1 MISSTSLPADVA
13 PPRAEDAARE
23 DAAQAPPFEAV
34 YDEHVDFVWR
44 SARRLG
50 IDEASVDDVVQHVF
64 LVVHRRLPTF
74 EGRSSMK
81 TWLFGILVH
90 AAAEHRRTARRKRP
104 HEAGAPDV
112 ETLIDTRVA
121 ADPERVLERAEAS
134 RVIDMLLAS
143 LDEEKRIVFVMAEL
157 EDMSAAEIGDVMGL
171 DPKAVYSRLRA
182 ARTDFER
189 AASHYRRDTLVT
201 GRRSP

>member
-13 PPRAEDAARE
+13 PVRAEEEASVR
-23 DAAQAPPFEAV
+23 APAFETV

-64 LVVHRRLPTF
+64 MIVHRRLATF
-74 EGRSSMK
+74 EARSSIK

-90 AAAEHRRTARRKRP
+90 AAAEHRRSLRRKSP
-104 HEAGAPDV
+104 HDAGGDAALESLADP
-112 ETLIDTRVA
+112 RVA
-121 ADPERVLERAEAS
+121 ADPERALERAEAS
-134 RVIDMLLAS
+134 RVIDQLLES
-143 LDEEKRIVFVMAEL
+143 LDQEKRIVFVMAEL
-157 EDMSAAEIGDVMGL
+157 EDMTAVEIGDVTGL

-189 AASHYRRDTLVT
+189 AASQYRRDALIGGA